1 LVSADVRA
9 RPVAQ
14 RAAFEAQISTKVLRQ
29 DSSRSSVAA
38 RLAPKKYADH
48 ISHDVK
54 GTRAQLPAGDPYH
67 RGWSAARRVCSTACI
82 RRRRW
87 RPTRRQRRYCASAL
101 SRNFAVEGGHN
112 ASKRDE
118 LAPLRSIVSSRQ
130 RAVNRF
136 ANSRVVMSARRTP
149 PSGTTCW
156 RGQFNIRWVVLME
169 VRPLRWVLE
178 GLREHMS
185 DETNAT
191 GERRRRWRLGSVAR
205 ASSGRPER
213 PP

>member
-1 LVSADVRA
+1 MVSRTTSLLDSLHTTKT
-9 RPVAQ
+9 VA
-14 RAAFEAQISTKVLRQ
+14 S
-29 DSSRSSVAA
+29 
-38 RLAPKKYADH
+38 Y
-48 ISHDVK
+48 
-54 GTRAQLPAGDPYH
+54 
-67 RGWSAARRVCSTACI
+67 STATEILCERAEPEFRC
-82 RRRRW
+82 RR
-87 RPTRRQRRYCASAL
+87 
-101 SRNFAVEGGHN
+101 GHN

-185 DETNAT
+185 DETDAT
-191 GERRRRWRLGSVAR
+191 GERRRRWRLGSVGR

-213 PP
+213 PQQQSDPLAMRTCWLTLGHPKAA

>member
-1 LVSADVRA
+1 MEPAAGHASAGASESHGAIRGAAGGTTTFATNTRA
-9 RPVAQ
+9 RGAGGRALPRNHRNCGRRERRLRHDQ
-14 RAAFEAQISTKVLRQ
+14 RRQEDRRSREHPAFAAACRCPQVGGSQTRAEEIRRPHKPRCQ
-29 DSSRSSVAA
+29 
-38 RLAPKKYADH
+38 
-48 ISHDVK
+48 
-54 GTRAQLPAGDPYH
+54 GTRAQLPAGDPDH

-136 ANSRVVMSARRTP
+136 ANGRVVMSARRTP
-149 PSGTTCW
+149 P
-156 RGQFNIRWVVLME
+156 
-169 VRPLRWVLE
+169 
-178 GLREHMS
+178 
-185 DETNAT
+185 
-191 GERRRRWRLGSVAR
+191 
-205 ASSGRPER
+205 R
-213 PP
+213 PPVGGVSSTSAG

>member
-1 LVSADVRA
+1 MVSRTTSLLDSLHTTKT
-9 RPVAQ
+9 VA
-14 RAAFEAQISTKVLRQ
+14 S
-29 DSSRSSVAA
+29 
-38 RLAPKKYADH
+38 Y
-48 ISHDVK
+48 
-54 GTRAQLPAGDPYH
+54 
-67 RGWSAARRVCSTACI
+67 STATEI
-82 RRRRW
+82 
-87 RPTRRQRRYCASAL
+87 CASAL

-149 PSGTTCW
+149 PSGATCW

-178 GLREHMS
+178 GLREELCARVGS
-185 DETNAT
+185 PWAT
-191 GERRRRWRLGSVAR
+191 LWLLRGIQSAPTVGDVAPRRTSLNSSHDVGGGHSRIVACNSR
-205 ASSGRPER
+205 HKA
-213 PP
+213 

>member
-1 LVSADVRA
+1 MVSRTTSLLDRLYTTKAVASYATATEILCERA
-9 RPVAQ
+9 EPEFRC
-14 RAAFEAQISTKVLRQ
+14 
-29 DSSRSSVAA
+29 
-38 RLAPKKYADH
+38 
-48 ISHDVK
+48 
-54 GTRAQLPAGDPYH
+54 
-67 RGWSAARRVCSTACI
+67 RR
-82 RRRRW
+82 
-87 RPTRRQRRYCASAL
+87 
-101 SRNFAVEGGHN
+101 GHN

-136 ANSRVVMSARRTP
+136 ANSRAVMSARRTP
-149 PSGTTCW
+149 PSGATCW

-185 DETNAT
+185 DETDAT
-191 GERRRRWRLGSVAR
+191 GERRRRWRLGRVGR

-213 PP
+213 PQPQMEICCHISNLASRRYVPPSYAHVLAHPGPP

>member
-1 LVSADVRA
+1 MSRDQG
-9 RPVAQ
+9 P
-14 RAAFEAQISTKVLRQ
+14 T
-29 DSSRSSVAA
+29 SSRRSLSPWMVSRTTSLLDSLHTTKAVAS
-38 RLAPKKYADH
+38 Y
-48 ISHDVK
+48 
-54 GTRAQLPAGDPYH
+54 
-67 RGWSAARRVCSTACI
+67 STATEI
-82 RRRRW
+82 
-87 RPTRRQRRYCASAL
+87 CASAL

-112 ASKRDE
+112 ASERDE
-118 LAPLRSIVSSRQ
+118 LAPLRSIVSGRQ

-149 PSGTTCW
+149 PSGATCW

-185 DETNAT
+185 DETDAT

-213 PP
+213 PQRQLEIGCKISNLASRRYVPPSYAHVLAHPGPP

>member
-1 LVSADVRA
+1 MVSCTTSLLDSLHTTKA
-9 RPVAQ
+9 VA
-14 RAAFEAQISTKVLRQ
+14 S
-29 DSSRSSVAA
+29 
-38 RLAPKKYADH
+38 Y
-48 ISHDVK
+48 
-54 GTRAQLPAGDPYH
+54 
-67 RGWSAARRVCSTACI
+67 
-82 RRRRW
+82 
-87 RPTRRQRRYCASAL
+87 RRQRRYCASAL

-149 PSGTTCW
+149 PSRATCW

-178 GLREHMS
+178 GLREAHVGR
-185 DETNAT
+185 N
-191 GERRRRWRLGSVAR
+191 RRHRRAPPTLALVECRAR
-205 ASSGRPER
+205 FLWPSRA
-213 PP
+213 PPTAIG